1 VEDTHKIARNGV
13 AESSGHL
20 PTAPRYSV
28 SRAKIQPP
36 NRYVA
41 GENVAVLFCPAK
53 NGLVFGVTI
62 DRADLERV
70 LPVGLWRVANNY
82 PGGKRFRLYAYTFI
96 YEAGQR
102 KRVYLHR
109 FVTSAPA
116 GTEVDHGNHRGTD
129 NRRAE
134 NLSVVSH
141 QKNMMNQ
148 KRYRTTAR
156 ITSVGGNYAEKEKQE
171 QRELQHSG
179 VVKHPVET
187 DRTGN
192 QDISGVRR

>member
-1 VEDTHKIARNGV
+1 MEAQHNLSQSNGRLSQS
-13 AESSGHL
+13 AAL
-20 PTAPRYSV
+20 KPRYSV

-53 NGLVFGVTI
+53 NGLMFGVSI
-62 DRADLERV
+62 DCADLARV
-70 LPVGLWRVANNY
+70 LDFGLWRVANTY

-96 YEAGQR
+96 RENGLR

-134 NLSVVSH
+134 NLSVVTH
-141 QKNMMNQ
+141 QENMMNQ
-148 KRYRTTAR
+148 RRYVA
-156 ITSVGGNYAEKEKQE
+156 
-171 QRELQHSG
+171 
-179 VVKHPVET
+179 
-187 DRTGN
+187 
-192 QDISGVRR
+192 GVRA